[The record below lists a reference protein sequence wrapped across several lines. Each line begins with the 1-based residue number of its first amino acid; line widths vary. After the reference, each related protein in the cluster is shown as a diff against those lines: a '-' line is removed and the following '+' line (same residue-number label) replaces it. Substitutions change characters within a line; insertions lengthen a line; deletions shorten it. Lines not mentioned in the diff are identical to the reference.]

1 VGSKESL
8 RTEDRGFV
16 GRGERRE
23 TRDERRDRFECTAGT
38 ERDETMRRGEARAR
52 TVGGRVVPA
61 AGGAL
66 NAAVASFDC
75 ERGETERWRWR

>member
-1 VGSKESL
+1 
-8 RTEDRGFV
+8 
-16 GRGERRE
+16 
-23 TRDERRDRFECTAGT
+23 
-38 ERDETMRRGEARAR
+38 MRRGEARAR